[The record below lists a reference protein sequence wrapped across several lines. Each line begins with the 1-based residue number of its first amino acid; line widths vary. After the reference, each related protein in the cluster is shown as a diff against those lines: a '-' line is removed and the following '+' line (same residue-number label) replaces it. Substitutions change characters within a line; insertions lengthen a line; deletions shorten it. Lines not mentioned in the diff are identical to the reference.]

1 MSSVLDFQ
9 VRYSETD
16 QMGRAHHRHYLVWF
30 ELGRTA
36 LMKECGVSYA
46 ELERSGTWL
55 PVSRVEVEYS
65 APVKYDYSLRLYSQV
80 ERVRSREVV
89 FGYRLVD
96 EGKATIATGRTCL
109 VCTDDE
115 GRTRRLPVDLRE
127 ALEKVAVQGPRT

>member
-65 APVKYDYSLRLYSQV
+65 APVKYDDSLRLYTQV

-96 EGKATIATGRTCL
+96 EEKTTIATGRTCL

-127 ALEKVAVQGPRT
+127 ALENVAV

>member
-1 MSSVLDFQ
+1 
-9 VRYSETD
+9 
-16 QMGRAHHRHYLVWF
+16 MGRAHHRHYLVWF
-30 ELGRTA
+30 EIGRTA
-36 LMKECGVSYA
+36 LMKECGVAYA
-46 ELERSGTWL
+46 ELERGGTWL

-65 APVKYDYSLRLYSQV
+65 APVKYDASLRLYTQV

-96 EGKATIATGRTCL
+96 EEKTTIATGRTCL

-127 ALEKVAVQGPRT
+127 ALEKVAV